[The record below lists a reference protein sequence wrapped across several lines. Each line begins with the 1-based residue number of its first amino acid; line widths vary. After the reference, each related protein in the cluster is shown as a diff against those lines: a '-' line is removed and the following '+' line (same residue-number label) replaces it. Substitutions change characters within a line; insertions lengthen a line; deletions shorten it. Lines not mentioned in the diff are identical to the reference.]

1 MLDDGL
7 DDAPAV
13 AHDEEAHAAEA
24 TQRVQPARDAHGL
37 ADVAGDLRRANAGT
51 GNGGNGCLHG
61 NTSLLMMRCAGP
73 AVVEDGKR
81 AVAGHCSL
89 VQARSRRLASPLSS
103 SSIASAPLH
112 VMWTSVHRLVLR
124 LFRAESVSNN
134 AIAVSVAHLR
144 PYKKPPSRL
153 WTRAT
158 RRIVVPP
165 LFAPQRASAGPPRY
179 TANRPSRANGRIPGT
194 ATEDSPSG
202 SGVSCGRMAAA
213 LSALA
218 FRLRV
223 SLREP
228 LSVAPRALAQSPSQ
242 PVDSTQCAR
251 SITHALRFRWQDRRR
266 ATRRL
271 LR

>member
-1 MLDDGL
+1 
-7 DDAPAV
+7 
-13 AHDEEAHAAEA
+13 
-24 TQRVQPARDAHGL
+24 
-37 ADVAGDLRRANAGT
+37 
-51 GNGGNGCLHG
+51 
-61 NTSLLMMRCAGP
+61 MMRYAGP
-73 AVVEDGKR
+73 AVVDLGS
-81 AVAGHCSL
+81 APWQVTALSF
-89 VQARSRRLASPLSS
+89 QARSRRLASPFLSS
-103 SSIASAPLH
+103 SSIAPAPLH

-165 LFAPQRASAGPPRY
+165 LFALQRASAGPPRY

-202 SGVSCGRMAAA
+202 SGVSCGRIAAA

-223 SLREP
+223 SPREP

-242 PVDSTQCAR
+242 PVDSMQCAR
-251 SITHALRFRWQDRRR
+251 SIAHVRRFRWRDRLR
-266 ATRRL
+266 AAPASCAEPALGSSAAPLLEARIPCPCGCASTSSGYCSGWL
-271 LR
+271 LRHCRQNAVARPG